1 MVHIKKKKKNIRE
14 RKNSRENHALLGRLF
29 LIHPNNSDFA
39 EREVA
44 EGFLQSTVSI
54 TEGPEGRVRTG
65 RAGEKGYGKNNE
77 ITWRG
82 ER

>member
-1 MVHIKKKKKNIRE
+1 MIHIKKKKNLRE

-54 TEGPEGRVRTG
+54 TEGHEGSVRTG
-65 RAGEKGYGKNNE
+65 KAGEKG
-77 ITWRG
+77 
-82 ER
+82 